1 MRWLFSAS
9 LLLVPF
15 CVQAAEPVKQCR
27 MLMGAAALQ
36 APLLWQDAAKPKRL
50 HGLVREVRD
59 ALKSDLQV
67 DIKLHTDTAES
78 VAMVEAATGRSD
90 LLFGV
95 RRDREQLGQF
105 DIIEPE
111 LLRLSYRIWML
122 PQQVLV
128 EPELPPEVADDI
140 HVAQDEPTAPAQVAD
155 AQSAE
160 PAVEEQQVA
169 EAAAEAVNAEPVYK
183 QVKPKIKDW
192 RDLRDLKGVIPKG
205 STVGD
210 EFDRFAKSKLTLKE
224 VDSTLHAL
232 KLLDAGEAD
241 YAVLEY
247 NSVLLADSQ
256 FAAAQ
261 AKPLPVGPVIHREG
275 LYLGV
280 SHNSA
285 CNSSDLRAA
294 LAQKLYDWQ
303 QNGTLQGLR
312 KDARALWQL
321 QFGLAEPAPVNPAP
335 SSAPKTAVVPAAVV
349 AEPVDAKPLSPVAGE
364 LIED

>member
-1 MRWLFSAS
+1 MRFALGAA
-9 LLLVPF
+9 LLCLPF
-15 CVQAAEPVKQCR
+15 MVQAAEPVKQCR
-27 MLMGAAALQ
+27 MLMGAAVLQ
-36 APLLWQDAAKPKRL
+36 APLLWQAPADAKRL

-59 ALKSDLQV
+59 ALSNDLQV
-67 DIKLHTDTAES
+67 DLKLQADAAES
-78 VAMVEAATGRSD
+78 VAMVEAASGRSD

-128 EPELPPEVADDI
+128 EPELPPEVVDDI
-140 HVAQDEPTAPAQVAD
+140 HVAQDEPTAPTEVAD
-155 AQSAE
+155 SSPSE
-160 PAVEEQQVA
+160 PVA
-169 EAAAEAVNAEPVYK
+169 EVLPAAEAPNPEPVYK

-210 EFDRFAKSKLTLKE
+210 EFDRFAKSKLALKE

-247 NSVLLADSQ
+247 NSVVLADSQ
-256 FAAAQ
+256 FVATQ

-321 QFGLAEPAPVNPAP
+321 QFGLTEPVPVNDA
-335 SSAPKTAVVPAAVV
+335 SSRSIKTPVTPAAVV